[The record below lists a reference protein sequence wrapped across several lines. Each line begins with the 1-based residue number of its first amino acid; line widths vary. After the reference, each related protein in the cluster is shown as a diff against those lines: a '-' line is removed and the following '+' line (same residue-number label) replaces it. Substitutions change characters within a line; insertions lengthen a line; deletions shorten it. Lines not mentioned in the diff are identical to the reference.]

1 MVYVQ
6 CIYII
11 WNTLYVHVC
20 VYIHQLHHITSYH
33 ITWYDIT
40 LCTYTQMPRVIL
52 CNFDICPHSVSPKWH
67 HFFGPCQTADRIR
80 PHQTAGVLQWL
91 FGASEISARGWDPM
105 AMAPYGTHGRCI
117 PFRSITGRL
126 WLVKVNKGYLNR
138 SEILF
143 VQYHV
148 MSYHLAWV
156 KIGFPTFDGFP
167 LNMAMFSGNN
177 LRCRCWFW
185 SMTAKSF
192 ALLLAE
198 TFVFVCGSLAN
209 CGEVKGAICE
219 CFVLYAEAWLQMRS
233 FKFRRC
239 QLQSWRAVRWIST
252 QEKYQE
258 ESDTKMHICAWAN
271 RHFVQQ
277 CQVGRMQKWMGWPL
291 KLYYFIYFMVYLI
304 KQFCGFPSFSG

>member
-1 MVYVQ
+1 MKYAL
-6 CIYII
+6 C
-11 WNTLYVHVC
+11 TC
-20 VYIHQLHHITSYH
+20 MRIHTSTTSHH

-52 CNFDICPHSVSPKWH
+52 CNFDICPHSCVSPKWH

-80 PHQTAGVLQWL
+80 PHQTAGVLQGL

-117 PFRSITGRL
+117 PFEPFDWQAVAGQGQQGLLEQVGDPFCPVPHDVLSFGL
-126 WLVKVNKGYLNR
+126 GQN
-138 SEILF
+138 
-143 VQYHV
+143 
-148 MSYHLAWV
+148 WV
-156 KIGFPTFDGFP
+156 PNIWWFPTKHGK
-167 LNMAMFSGNN
+167 N
-177 LRCRCWFW
+177 LRCPGCWFW